1 MAQVKGILREF
12 KERLAQFANHTLTSK
27 GFAEWSDEQYWNLME
42 GSGKDDETRSAKFL
56 REVLYDVAAQWECLV
71 AEFHSTNIEFSEE
84 LITDWFS
91 QVRQFIETDEELGE
105 YLLVEK

>member
-12 KERLAQFANHTLTSK
+12 KERLALFANHTLTSK
-27 GFAEWSDEQYWNLME
+27 ALAEWSDEQYWYLME
-42 GSGKDDETRSAKFL
+42 GSGKNDETRSANFL

-71 AEFHSTNIEFSEE
+71 ANFQSTKIEFPEE

-91 QVRQFIETDEELGE
+91 QVTRFLETDEEFGE
-105 YLLVEK
+105 YLVVEH

>member
-1 MAQVKGILREF
+1 MKEGIPREF

-27 GFAEWSDEQYWNLME
+27 ALAEWSDEQYWYLME

-71 AEFHSTNIEFSEE
+71 AEFHFTKIEFPEE
-84 LITDWFS
+84 LIRDWCS
-91 QVRQFIETDEELGE
+91 QVTQFIETDEEFGE
-105 YLLVEK
+105 YLVFER